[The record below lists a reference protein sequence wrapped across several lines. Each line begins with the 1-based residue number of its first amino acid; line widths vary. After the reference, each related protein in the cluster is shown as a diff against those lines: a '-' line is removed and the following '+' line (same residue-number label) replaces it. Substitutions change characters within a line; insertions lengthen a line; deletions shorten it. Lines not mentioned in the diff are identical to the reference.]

1 MMPIA
6 YTKNFTC
13 FNEENYI
20 ISCTISLNSSCIT
33 INTIDGKKILEIIKW
48 IQKITKI

>member
-1 MMPIA
+1 MMSIT
-6 YTKNFTC
+6 YTKKFTC

-20 ISCTISLNSSCIT
+20 ISCTISLNLSYII
-33 INTIDGKKILEIIKW
+33 INTIDGKKFLKIIKW